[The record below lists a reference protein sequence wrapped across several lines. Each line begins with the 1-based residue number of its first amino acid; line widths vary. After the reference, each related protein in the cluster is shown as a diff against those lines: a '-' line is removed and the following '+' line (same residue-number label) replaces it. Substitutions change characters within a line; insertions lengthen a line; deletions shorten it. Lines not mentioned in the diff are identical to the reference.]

1 MFSKTCF
8 IAIFFL
14 SILCLICPNTDA
26 QFNMDGVVGYW
37 SFDAGTIN
45 GNTVQD
51 VIGQNNGEL
60 DGNPKVVSGKVGN
73 ALEFNGE
80 NGVKISGN
88 NSLDF
93 NGAEEMTVAA
103 WVNAA
108 NESPV
113 VGVVTGCC
121 GTIVAQRD
129 MNGWALRFDGRN
141 PNTEMT
147 LIVQPQWQGNK
158 VLGVPPFAKN
168 SWHHMVGIVNNN
180 ELLLYIDGKL
190 AVEADYNGPMSSNGT
205 ATEIGHA
212 SDGGFIGIID
222 EVIIY
227 NRAVSDA
234 EAKQLY
240 QAQGLPVQPQKKLTI
255 LWGDLKTS
263 F

>member
-1 MFSKTCF
+1 MSRNMVFIKTF
-8 IAIFFL
+8 GIF
-14 SILCLICPNTDA
+14 CLLLFVPIVIA
-26 QFNMDGVVGYW
+26 QFPTDGVVSYW

-51 VIGQNNGEL
+51 VLGQNSGEL
-60 DGNPKVVSGKVGN
+60 EGNPKVVSGKVGN

-80 NGVKISGN
+80 NGVKIPGN
-88 NSLDF
+88 NSLNF
-93 NGAEEMTVAA
+93 NGKEEMTVAA

-113 VGVVTGCC
+113 VGVVAGCC

-158 VLGVPPFAKN
+158 VLGVPPFPKN
-168 SWHHMVGIVNNN
+168 TWHHMVGIVNKN

-222 EVIIY
+222 EVVIY
-227 NRAVSDA
+227 NRAVSDG

-240 QAQGLPVQPQKKLTI
+240 QAQGLPVQPQEKITTR
-255 LWGDLKTS
+255 WGYIKAS